1 MRLQLT
7 HRPKEKNMRLLI
19 LYTAM
24 CISILLT
31 GCATV
36 KDWTAT
42 GGSRSDGVVRLSYE
56 VSEMESAQVSESQA
70 LDVSGRRCK
79 IWGYS
84 GSEAFGGVT
93 RNCAQQ
99 GGFGGC
105 SRWIITKEYQ
115 CTGTGSVSSVD
126 GKPKTE

>member
-1 MRLQLT
+1 M
-7 HRPKEKNMRLLI
+7 K
-19 LYTAM
+19 Y
-24 CISILLT
+24 SILFIAICVSTLMT

-70 LDVSGRRCK
+70 IDVSSRRCK

-84 GSEAFGGVT
+84 GSEAFGGIT
-93 RNCAQQ
+93 RKCAQG

-105 SRWIITKEYQ
+105 SRWIVTKEYQ
-115 CTGTGSVSSVD
+115 CTGTGTVTSAN
-126 GKPKTE
+126 GKSKGE